1 MPLPTITTPTY
12 ELKMPST
19 GKKIKYR
26 PFLVK
31 EEKILILA
39 LESKNQDEI
48 TNAVTDV
55 LKKCILTRGV
65 DVDSLPT
72 FDIEYVF
79 LNIRAKSIGEDI
91 KMTVTCADDG
101 ETTVPVTIY
110 VDEIKVIKPKGHTT
124 DVVID
129 DVHNLDFEGSNYYQN
144 FDLVLGNLPF
154 NGNGKKIT
162 PGNKERNNL
171 STKYKATSILT
182 SITHLMFQ
190 KVLKYGG
197 LYYCI
202 IPSIWMKEDRAGIY
216 DLFCKKYKIH
226 FIKCYDCY
234 QAHKIF
240 NYNCHTPICYLLVE
254 KKYRIYPNINQF
266 LPYIIEKQNYIIN
279 QIYIEQSKLYKNK
292 IR

>member
-1 MPLPTITTPTY
+1 MPLPTIETPTY
-12 ELKMPST
+12 ELKLPSSN
-19 GKKIKYR
+19 KKIKYR

-129 DVHNLDFEGSNYYQN
+129 DKMTMRMKYPSLNQFVQNN
-144 FDLVLGNLPF
+144 FDLEDDPEIMVNKTL
-154 NGNGKKIT
+154 KVVADCIDTVYTEEDAWEAKDYT
-162 PGNKERNNL
+162 PDERV
-171 STKYKATSILT
+171 K
-182 SITHLMFQ
+182 F
-190 KVLKYGG
+190 
-197 LYYCI
+197 
-202 IPSIWMKEDRAGIY
+202 
-216 DLFCKKYKIH
+216 
-226 FIKCYDCY
+226 
-234 QAHKIF
+234 
-240 NYNCHTPICYLLVE
+240 
-254 KKYRIYPNINQF
+254 
-266 LPYIIEKQNYIIN
+266 
-279 QIYIEQSKLYKNK
+279 IEQLNSKQYKKVESFFATMPKLSHTIEVINPNTK
-292 IR
+292 EKNSIVLEGLADFFG